1 MNKVVLI
8 IVKLL
13 KKIIPKNLIN
23 IRNKWIKSGEDTLIT
38 NTNFDKLKKKINSEE
53 IQVKV
58 KKITKKDDYKVILL
72 SGLYDEALPAFRA
85 GNKIALRMTI
95 DERYY
100 TNTYSLVNAP
110 SRAIYSEYKI
120 VVTDDD
126 YLSDKLEQ
134 GDKLVIS
141 KPFGDFYYNKIKDEK
156 DVIAIVDDRGI
167 LSIMAMLQSI
177 VDGSECIRITLFYV
191 VKKFK
196 DILLYDEL
204 YKINN
209 KYENVDIKFILSKEK
224 KKGFLSGTINSNMI
238 KKEMH
243 CNNCSFF
250 LSGSEVFLKYLNK
263 ELGKLKISKKYI
275 NYEKYVAQ
283 YNPSKV
289 IEYKLTLY
297 INNGKY
303 ELKCYNNKTIIQA
316 IYDSGV
322 YIPSKCNV
330 GSCGFCKSELVSGK
344 VKILSDSSV
353 DKTNLYIHP
362 CITYPLSDIKIIVR

>member
-1 MNKVVLI
+1 MNKVILK

-13 KKIIPKNLIN
+13 KKIIPKNLN
-23 IRNKWIKSGEDTLIT
+23 SIRNKWIKSGEDTLIT
-38 NTNFDKLKKKINSEE
+38 NTHFDKIKKKINSEE

-58 KKITKKDDYKVILL
+58 KKIIEKEGYKIILL
-72 SGLYDEALPAFRA
+72 SGLYDEVLPVFRA
-85 GNKIALRMTI
+85 GNKIAIRITI
-95 DERYY
+95 DGKYY
-100 TNTYSLVNAP
+100 TNTYSLVSSP
-110 SRAIYSEYKI
+110 SRAVYSEYKI
-120 VVTDDD
+120 AVTDDD

-134 GDKLVIS
+134 GSKLVIS

-167 LSIMAMLQSI
+167 LSIMAMLQSL
-177 VDGSECIRITLFYV
+177 VDGSEGIRITLFYV

-196 DILLYDEL
+196 DFLFYDEL
-204 YKINN
+204 CKLNN
-209 KYENVDIKFILSKEK
+209 KYENIDIRFILSKEK
-224 KKGFLSGTINSNMI
+224 KKGFLSGTVNSNMI
-238 KKEMH
+238 TKEMKEKK
-243 CNNCSFF
+243 CSFF
-250 LSGSEVFLKYLNK
+250 LSGSEDFLKYLNK

-289 IEYKLTLY
+289 IQYKLTLY

-316 IYDSGV
+316 IYDSGT

-330 GSCGFCKSELVSGK
+330 GSCGFCKSELISGK
-344 VKILSDSSV
+344 VKILSDNSV
-353 DKTNLYIHP
+353 DKSNLYIHP